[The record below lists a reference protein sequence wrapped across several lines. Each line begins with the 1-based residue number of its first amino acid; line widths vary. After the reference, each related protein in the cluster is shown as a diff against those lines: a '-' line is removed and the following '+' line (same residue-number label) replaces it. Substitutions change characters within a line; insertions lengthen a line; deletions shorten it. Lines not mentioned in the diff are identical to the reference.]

1 MKTTSISS
9 RLSVMFVLCSVLML
23 SVYGL
28 YLRSSLDDSLTKQM
42 HNELEFR
49 ANLIAPWVSSRAS
62 PEAWKRLDN
71 KLSNLVEAEGGRV
84 KYWIFDAD
92 STVLLGDNS
101 LSDASQIPSTSGF
114 TRTPSDSELSS
125 DRYLYTTFTSFDG
138 ENTAL
143 RFVVSIDSTAYVGTL
158 NEFTRTL
165 ILISILGISLVAL
178 LGFAISRMGMRPVQR
193 LSSQAEKLEAGNY
206 DQRLDTTNLPN
217 ELQALAASFN
227 GVLDRQKVAWQ
238 QLESFNAD
246 VAHELRTPLTNMI
259 GQTQFGLSH
268 KHDIAELEEILGSN
282 LEELERMTSIVNDM
296 LFMSHAQAGER
307 ATQTS
312 DVSLKKEALKTVE
325 YIEPLLEERALD
337 VEIKGDA
344 IACIDCRLFHR
355 ALANLLGNSVRYANP
370 KSTILVSIT
379 MDASD
384 VFVSVSNEGEPID
397 PAHLNRLF
405 ERFYRVDSSR
415 GDSRTH
421 HGLGLS
427 IVKAVALMHKGD
439 VFATSRDGVNTFGLT
454 LSINHPNQVG
464 NSILTKK

>member
-9 RLSVMFVLCSVLML
+9 RLSVMFALCAVLIL

-28 YLRSSLDDSLTKQM
+28 FLRSSLDDSLSKQM
-42 HNELEFR
+42 HNELIFR
-49 ANLIAPWVSSRAS
+49 ANLIEPWIGSRAS
-62 PEAWKRLDN
+62 PEAWQRLDK
-71 KLSNLVEAEGGRV
+71 KLAELTEAEGGRV

-101 LSDASQIPSTSGF
+101 LSDLGQTPSSNGF
-114 TRTPSDSELSS
+114 TRIPSDNELSS

-143 RFVVSIDSTAYVGTL
+143 RFIVSIDSTAYVGTL

-165 ILISILGISLVAL
+165 IIISILGILLVAL
-178 LGFAISRMGMRPVQR
+178 LGFAISRMGMRPVKR

-217 ELQALAASFN
+217 ELHALAASFN

-259 GQTQFGLSH
+259 GQTQLSLSH
-268 KHDIAELEEILGSN
+268 QHDIDELEEILGSN

-312 DVSLKKEALKTVE
+312 DVSLQQEALKTVDYME
-325 YIEPLLEERALD
+325 LLLEESALH
-337 VEIKGDA
+337 VEIEGDVV
-344 IACIDCRLFHR
+344 ACIDHRLFHR
-355 ALANLLGNSVRYANP
+355 ALANLLGNCVQYANIE
-370 KSTILVSIT
+370 STIVVSIEKQ
-379 MDASD
+379 SQH
-384 VFVSVSNEGEPID
+384 VSISVSNQGAPIEHT
-397 PAHLNRLF
+397 HLNRLF

-427 IVKAVALMHKGD
+427 IVKAVALMHQGS
-439 VFATSRDGVNTFGLT
+439 VFATSQNGINTFGFT
-454 LSINHPNQVG
+454 LAIQPEH
-464 NSILTKK
+464 SILTKK

>member
-9 RLSVMFVLCSVLML
+9 RLSVMFALCAVLIL
-23 SVYGL
+23 SACGL
-28 YLRSSLDDSLTKQM
+28 FLRSSLDDSLTKQM
-42 HNELEFR
+42 HNELIFR
-49 ANLIAPWVSSRAS
+49 ANLIEPWIGSRAS
-62 PEAWKRLDN
+62 PEAWQRLDK
-71 KLSNLVEAEGGRV
+71 KLAELAEAEGGRV

-92 STVLLGDNS
+92 SSVLLGDNS
-101 LSDASQIPSTSGF
+101 LSNSGQIPSSNGF
-114 TRTPSDSELSS
+114 TRIPSDNELSS

-143 RFVVSIDSTAYVGTL
+143 RFVVSIDSTAYVSTL

-165 ILISILGISLVAL
+165 IIISILGILLVAL
-178 LGFAISRMGMRPVQR
+178 LGFAISRMGMRPVKR

-217 ELQALAASFN
+217 ELLALAASFN

-246 VAHELRTPLTNMI
+246 VAHELRTPLTNLI
-259 GQTQFGLSH
+259 GQTQLSLSH
-268 KHDIAELEEILGSN
+268 QHDIEELEELLGSN
-282 LEELERMTSIVNDM
+282 LEELERMTTIVNDM
-296 LFMSHAQAGER
+296 LFLSHAQAGEA

-312 DVSLKKEALKTVE
+312 EVSLQQEALKTVD
-325 YIEPLLEERALD
+325 YMEPLLEESALH

-344 IACIDCRLFHR
+344 VACIDHRLFHR
-355 ALANLLGNSVRYANP
+355 ALANLLGNCVQYATV
-370 KSTILVSIT
+370 KSTVVVAIEKQSHHVSI
-379 MDASD
+379 
-384 VFVSVSNEGEPID
+384 SVSNHGAPIEH
-397 PAHLNRLF
+397 AHLNRLF

-427 IVKAVALMHKGD
+427 IVKAVALMHQGS
-439 VFATSRDGVNTFGLT
+439 VFATSHNGINTFGFT
-454 LSINHPNQVG
+454 LAIQPEH
-464 NSILTKK
+464 SILTKK